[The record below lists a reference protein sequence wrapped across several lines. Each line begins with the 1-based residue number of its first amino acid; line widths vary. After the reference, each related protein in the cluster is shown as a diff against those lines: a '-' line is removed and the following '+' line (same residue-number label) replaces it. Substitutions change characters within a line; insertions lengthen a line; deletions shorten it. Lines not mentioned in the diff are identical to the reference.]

1 MHGCHIVAFSTLTRD
16 FYYQGPRSNFEIG
29 GEPLVTQYWGGG
41 GGGGGGTRHFFLL
54 FLYNF
59 RNIGG
64 GGTCPPCPP
73 TPRSLIIIMNC
84 EHDQTFFC
92 ASDFQC
98 IVDIMELSINK
109 SAAKLNRI
117 LTNECS
123 TAKRIGGG
131 EMP

>member
-41 GGGGGGTRHFFLL
+41 GGGGGTRHFFLL

-64 GGTCPPCPP
+64 GGGHVPSLPPY
-73 TPRSLIIIMNC
+73 S
-84 EHDQTFFC
+84 
-92 ASDFQC
+92 AVSDYYY
-98 IVDIMELSINK
+98 EL
-109 SAAKLNRI
+109 R
-117 LTNECS
+117 T
-123 TAKRIGGG
+123 
-131 EMP
+131 